1 MKMKLRALPRSFCNF
16 ERMSI
21 MVRFG
26 VVGTNWITE
35 AFIRGASH
43 HGDFQLT
50 AVYSRT
56 EERAAGFAEKFGV
69 NAIFTDLQEMAGSD
83 LIDAVYIASPISMHA
98 SQAITFMKN
107 GKHVL
112 CEKAIASNS
121 NELAAMINAAKENQ
135 VVLMEALK
143 STLLPNFKAVQE
155 SIDKI
160 GKIRRYFAS
169 YCQYSSRYDK
179 YKEGTVLNAFNPEFS
194 AGSLMDIGIYC
205 IYPLVVLFGEP
216 NSVQANGY
224 VLESGVD
231 GEGSLILKYD
241 EMDAVIMF
249 SKITDSTLPSEIH
262 GEEGNIRIDKIS
274 TPEKVEIFYR
284 DGTTEDITREQL
296 ADNMFYEAEEFIT
309 LIQQG
314 RQESANNSLENSRI
328 TMSIL
333 DEARKQLGVRFPSD
347 K

>member
-1 MKMKLRALPRSFCNF
+1 
-16 ERMSI
+16 

-35 AFIRGASH
+35 AFIKGASH
-43 HGDFQLT
+43 HEDFQLA
-50 AVYSRT
+50 AVFSRT
-56 EERAAGFAEKFGV
+56 EQRAGEFADKYGV
-69 NAIFTDLQEMAGSD
+69 NRIFTNLEEMAKSD
-83 LIDAVYIASPISMHA
+83 VIDAVYIASPNSMHA
-98 SQAITFMKN
+98 SQAITFMEN

-121 NELAAMINAAKENQ
+121 VELSHMIKTAKENQ

-143 STLLPNFKAVQE
+143 STLMPNFKAVQNH
-155 SIDKI
+155 IDKI
-160 GKIRRYFAS
+160 GKVRRYFAS

-179 YKEGTVLNAFNPEFS
+179 YKEGTVMNAFNPEFS

-205 IYPLVVLFGEP
+205 IYPLVVLYGEP
-216 NSVQANGY
+216 KSVQANGY

-231 GEGSLILKYD
+231 GEGSLILKYE

-249 SKITDSTLPSEIH
+249 SKITDSSLPSEIH
-262 GEEGNIRIDKIS
+262 GEDGNIKIDKIS
-274 TPEKVEIFYR
+274 SPEKVEIIYR
-284 DGTTEDITREQL
+284 DGKHEDISREQL
-296 ADNMFYEAEEFIT
+296 ADNMYYEADEFMT

-314 RQESANNSLENSRI
+314 KSESCNNSLENSRI
-328 TMSIL
+328 TMKIL
-333 DEARKQLGVRFPSD
+333 DEARSQMGVKFPSD

>member
-1 MKMKLRALPRSFCNF
+1 
-16 ERMSI
+16 

-26 VVGTNWITE
+26 VIGTNWITE
-35 AFIRGASH
+35 AFIKGASH
-43 HGDFQLT
+43 HEDFQLA

-56 EERAAGFAEKFGV
+56 EDRAAEFAGKLGV
-69 NAIFTDLQEMAGSD
+69 NTIFTDLEEMAKSD
-83 LIDAVYIASPISMHA
+83 GIDAVYIASPNSMHA
-98 SQAITFMKN
+98 SQAITFMEN

-121 NELAAMINAAKENQ
+121 NELSRMIKTARENQ

-143 STLLPNFKAVQE
+143 STLMPTFKSVQE
-155 SIDKI
+155 NIDKI
-160 GKIRRYFAS
+160 GKVRRYFAS

-179 YKEGTVLNAFNPEFS
+179 YKAGTVLNAFNPEFS

-216 NSVQANGY
+216 KSVQANGY

-262 GEEGNIRIDKIS
+262 GEDGNIRIDKIS
-274 TPEKVEIFYR
+274 TPEKVEIIYR
-284 DGTTEDITREQL
+284 DGKTEDLSREQL
-296 ADNMFYEAEEFIT
+296 ADNMFYEAEEFIS

-314 RQESANNSLENSRI
+314 KQESANNSLENSRI
-328 TMSIL
+328 TMAIL
-333 DEARKQLGVRFPSD
+333 DEARKQMGVRFPSD

>member
-1 MKMKLRALPRSFCNF
+1 
-16 ERMSI
+16 

-35 AFIRGASH
+35 AFIKGAGH
-43 HGDFQLT
+43 HEDFQLA

-56 EERAAGFAEKFGV
+56 EERAAAFAEKLGV
-69 NAIFTDLQEMAGSD
+69 NTIFTDLEEMAKSD
-83 LIDAVYIASPISMHA
+83 VIDAVYIASPNSMHA
-98 SQAITFMKN
+98 SQAITFMEN

-121 NELAAMINAAKENQ
+121 DELAGMIKTARENH

-143 STLLPNFKAVQE
+143 STLMPNFKAIQE
-155 SIDKI
+155 NIDKI
-160 GKIRRYFAS
+160 GKVRRYFAS

-179 YKEGTVLNAFNPEFS
+179 YKEGTVLNAFNPDFS

-216 NSVQANGY
+216 KSVQANGY

-262 GEEGNIRIDKIS
+262 GEDGNIRIDKIS
-274 TPEKVEIFYR
+274 TPEKVEIIYR
-284 DGTTEDITREQL
+284 NGKTEDISKEQL
-296 ADNMFYEAEEFIT
+296 EDNMFYEAEEFIT

-314 RQESANNSLENSRI
+314 KQESTNNSLENSRI

-333 DEARKQLGVRFPSD
+333 DAARKQMGVRFPSD
-347 K
+347 N

>member
-1 MKMKLRALPRSFCNF
+1 
-16 ERMSI
+16 

-35 AFIRGASH
+35 AFIKGASH
-43 HGDFQLT
+43 HQDFQLG

-56 EERAAGFAEKFGV
+56 EDRAANFAEKFGV
-69 NAIFTDLQEMAGSD
+69 DTIFTDLEEMAKSD
-83 LIDAVYIASPISMHA
+83 AIDAVYLASPNSMHA
-98 SQAITFMKN
+98 SQAITFMEN

-112 CEKAIASNS
+112 CEKAIASNGR
-121 NELAAMINAAKENQ
+121 ELDEMIKIAKDHK

-143 STLLPNFKAVQE
+143 STLMPNFKAVQE
-155 SIDKI
+155 NLDKI
-160 GKIRRYFAS
+160 GTIRRYFAS

-216 NSVQANGY
+216 KSIQATGY

-249 SKITDSTLPSEIH
+249 SKITDSSLPSEIH
-262 GEEGNIRIDKIS
+262 GENGNIRIDKIS
-274 TPEKVEIFYR
+274 TPEKVDILYR
-284 DGTTEDITREQL
+284 NGKSEDISREQL
-296 ADNMFYEAEEFIT
+296 DDNMFYEAEEFIT

-314 RQESANNSLENSRI
+314 KLESNNNSLENSRI
-328 TMSIL
+328 TMKIL
-333 DEARKQLGVRFPSD
+333 DEARSQMGVRFPSD
-347 K
+347 R

>member
-1 MKMKLRALPRSFCNF
+1 
-16 ERMSI
+16 

-35 AFIRGASH
+35 AFIKGASH
-43 HGDFQLT
+43 HQDFQLA

-56 EERAAGFAEKFGV
+56 EVRAAEFAGKFGV
-69 NAIFTDLQEMAGSD
+69 DTIFTDLEEMAKSD
-83 LIDAVYIASPISMHA
+83 LIDAVYIASPNSMHA
-98 SQAITFMKN
+98 SQAKALMEN

-121 NELAAMINAAKENQ
+121 RELDDMVRTAKDNQ

-143 STLLPNFKAVQE
+143 STLMPNFKAVQE
-155 SIDKI
+155 NLDKI
-160 GKIRRYFAS
+160 GTIRRYFAS

-179 YKEGTVLNAFNPEFS
+179 YKEGIVLNAFNPKFS

-216 NSVQANGY
+216 KSLQATGY
-224 VLESGVD
+224 LLESGVD
-231 GEGSLILKYD
+231 GEGSLILKYE

-249 SKITDSTLPSEIH
+249 SKITDSSLPSEIH
-262 GEEGNIRIDKIS
+262 GENGNIRIDKIS
-274 TPEKVEIFYR
+274 TPEKVEILYR
-284 DGTTEDITREQL
+284 DGKSEDISREQL
-296 ADNMFYEAEEFIT
+296 ADNMFYEAEEFIN

-314 RQESANNSLENSRI
+314 KLESRNNSLENSRI
-328 TMSIL
+328 TMRIL
-333 DEARKQLGVRFPSD
+333 DEARSQMGVRFPSD
-347 K
+347 M

>member
-1 MKMKLRALPRSFCNF
+1 
-16 ERMSI
+16 

-35 AFIRGASH
+35 AFIKGASH
-43 HGDFQLT
+43 HQDFQLS

-56 EERAAGFAEKFGV
+56 EDRGAEFAGKFGV
-69 NAIFTDLQEMAGSD
+69 DTIFTDLEEMAKSD
-83 LIDAVYIASPISMHA
+83 AIDAVYLASPNSMHA
-98 SQAITFMKN
+98 SQAIRFMEN

-121 NELAAMINAAKENQ
+121 RELDEMIKSAKDHK

-143 STLLPNFKAVQE
+143 STLMPNFKTVQDNL
-155 SIDKI
+155 DKI
-160 GKIRRYFAS
+160 GTIRRYFAS

-216 NSVQANGY
+216 KSIQATGY

-249 SKITDSTLPSEIH
+249 SKITDSSLPSEIH
-262 GEEGNIRIDKIS
+262 GENGNIRIDKIS

-284 DGTTEDITREQL
+284 NGKSEDISREQL
-296 ADNMFYEAEEFIT
+296 DDNMFYEAEEFIT

-314 RQESANNSLENSRI
+314 KLESNNNSLENSRI
-328 TMSIL
+328 TMKIL
-333 DEARKQLGVRFPSD
+333 DEARSQMGVRFPSD
-347 K
+347 R

>member
-1 MKMKLRALPRSFCNF
+1 
-16 ERMSI
+16 

-35 AFIRGASH
+35 AFIKGASH
-43 HGDFQLT
+43 NEDFQLA

-56 EERAAGFAEKFGV
+56 EERAAEFAGKHGV
-69 NAIFTDLQEMAGSD
+69 NTIFTDLEEMAKSNV
-83 LIDAVYIASPISMHA
+83 IDAVYIASPNSMHA
-98 SQAITFMKN
+98 SQAITFMEN

-121 NELAAMINAAKENQ
+121 SELAEMINIAKNHN

-143 STLLPNFKAVQE
+143 STLMPNFKAIQE
-155 SIDKI
+155 NLHKI
-160 GKIRRYFAS
+160 GKVRRYFAS

-179 YKEGTVLNAFNPEFS
+179 YKEGKVLNAFNPEFS

-216 NSVQANGY
+216 KSVQANGY

-262 GEEGNIRIDKIS
+262 GEDGNIRIDKIS
-274 TPEKVEIFYR
+274 TPEKVEIIYR
-284 DGTTEDITREQL
+284 DGKTENISREQL
-296 ADNMFYEAEEFIT
+296 ADNMFYEADEFIT

-314 RQESANNSLENSRI
+314 RQQSANNSLENSRI

-333 DEARKQLGVRFPSD
+333 DEARKQMGVRFPSD

>member
-1 MKMKLRALPRSFCNF
+1 
-16 ERMSI
+16 MSK

-35 AFIRGASH
+35 SFINGARNH
-43 HGDFQLT
+43 QDFQLT

-56 EERAAGFAEKFGV
+56 KESAAAFAAKFDV
-69 NAIFTDLQEMAGSD
+69 SSTFNDMEEMAKSD
-83 LIDAVYIASPISMHA
+83 EIDAVYIASPNSLHA
-98 SQAITFMKN
+98 RQALTFIEN

-121 NELAAMINAAKENQ
+121 DELASMIKAAKEND

-143 STLLPNFKAVQE
+143 STLMPNFKAVQE
-155 SIDKI
+155 NLHKI

-179 YKEGTVLNAFNPEFS
+179 YKEGTVLNAFNPDFS

-216 NSVQANGY
+216 KSVQANGY

-231 GEGSLILKYD
+231 GEGSLLLKYD
-241 EMDAVIMF
+241 GMDAVIMF

-262 GEEGNIRIDKIS
+262 GEDGNIRIDKIS
-274 TPEKVEIFYR
+274 SPEKVDIIYR
-284 DGTTEDITREQL
+284 DGRTEDISREQL
-296 ADNMFYEAEEFIT
+296 ADNMFYEAEEFIS
-309 LIQQG
+309 LVQQG
-314 RQESANNSLENSRI
+314 KKESVNNSLENSRI
-328 TMSIL
+328 TMKIL
-333 DEARKQLGVRFPSD
+333 DEARRQMGVRFPSD

>member
-1 MKMKLRALPRSFCNF
+1 
-16 ERMSI
+16 

-35 AFIRGASH
+35 SFIKGASH
-43 HGDFQLT
+43 HPDFQLG
-50 AVYSRT
+50 AVYSRA
-56 EERAAGFAEKFGV
+56 EDRAAEFAGKFGV
-69 NAIFTDLQEMAGSD
+69 DTIFTDMEEMAKSD
-83 LIDAVYIASPISMHA
+83 VIDAVYIASPNSLHA
-98 SQAITFMKN
+98 SQAITFMEN

-121 NELAAMINAAKENQ
+121 RELEEMIRSAKDNQ

-143 STLLPNFKAVQE
+143 STLMPNFKAIQE
-155 SIDKI
+155 NLDKI
-160 GKIRRYFAS
+160 GTIRRYFAS

-216 NSVQANGY
+216 RSVQATGY
-224 VLESGVD
+224 LLESGVD

-249 SKITDSTLPSEIH
+249 SKITDSSLPSEIH
-262 GEEGNIRIDKIS
+262 GENGNIRIDKIS
-274 TPEKVEIFYR
+274 TPEKVEILYR
-284 DGTTEDITREQL
+284 EGKSEDISREQL
-296 ADNMFYEAEEFIT
+296 DDNMFYEAEEFIT

-314 RQESANNSLENSRI
+314 KLESDNNSLENSRI
-328 TMSIL
+328 TMKIL
-333 DEARKQLGVRFPSD
+333 DEARSQMGVRFPSD

>member
-1 MKMKLRALPRSFCNF
+1 
-16 ERMSI
+16 

-35 AFIRGASH
+35 AFIKGASH
-43 HGDFQLT
+43 HQDFQLS

-56 EERAAGFAEKFGV
+56 EDRALLFARKYDV
-69 NAIFTDLQEMAGSD
+69 DNIFTDLEEMAKSD
-83 LIDAVYIASPISMHA
+83 TIDAVYLASPNSLHA
-98 SQAITFMKN
+98 SQAVTFMEN

-121 NELAAMINAAKENQ
+121 RELDDMIRTAKDNQ

-143 STLLPNFKAVQE
+143 STLMPNFKAVQE
-155 SIDKI
+155 NLDKI

-179 YKEGTVLNAFNPEFS
+179 YKEGTVMNAFNPEFS

-216 NSVQANGY
+216 KTIQANGY

-262 GEEGNIRIDKIS
+262 GENGNIRMDKIS
-274 TPEKVEIFYR
+274 TPEKVEIIYR
-284 DGTTEDITREQL
+284 DGRSEDLSRKQL

-314 RQESANNSLENSRI
+314 KLESENNSLENSRI
-328 TMSIL
+328 TMKIL
-333 DEARKQLGVRFPSD
+333 DEARSQIGVKFPGD

>member
-1 MKMKLRALPRSFCNF
+1 
-16 ERMSI
+16 

-35 AFIRGASH
+35 SFIKGASH
-43 HGDFQLT
+43 HPDFQLG
-50 AVYSRT
+50 AVYSRA
-56 EERAAGFAEKFGV
+56 EDRAAEFAGKFGV
-69 NAIFTDLQEMAGSD
+69 DTIFTDMEEMAKSD
-83 LIDAVYIASPISMHA
+83 VIDAVYIASPNSLHA
-98 SQAITFMKN
+98 SQAITFMEN

-121 NELAAMINAAKENQ
+121 RELDEMIRTAKDHK

-143 STLLPNFKAVQE
+143 STLMPNFKAVQE
-155 SIDKI
+155 NLGKI
-160 GKIRRYFAS
+160 GTIRRYFAS

-216 NSVQANGY
+216 KSIQATGY
-224 VLESGVD
+224 LLESGVD

-249 SKITDSTLPSEIH
+249 SKITDSSLPSEIH
-262 GEEGNIRIDKIS
+262 GENGNIRIDKIS
-274 TPEKVEIFYR
+274 TPEKVEIIYR
-284 DGTTEDITREQL
+284 DGKNEDISREQL
-296 ADNMFYEAEEFIT
+296 EDNMFYEAEEFISV
-309 LIQQG
+309 IQQG
-314 RQESANNSLENSRI
+314 KLESTNNSLENSRI
-328 TMSIL
+328 TMKIL
-333 DEARKQLGVRFPSD
+333 DEARSQMGVRFPSD
-347 K
+347 R

>member
-1 MKMKLRALPRSFCNF
+1 
-16 ERMSI
+16 

-35 AFIRGASH
+35 AFIKGASH
-43 HGDFQLT
+43 HQDFQLS
-50 AVYSRT
+50 AVYSRS
-56 EERAAGFAEKFGV
+56 EGRASEFAGKFGV
-69 NAIFTDLQEMAGSD
+69 DTIFTDLEEMAKSD
-83 LIDAVYIASPISMHA
+83 TIDAVYLASPNSLHA

-112 CEKAIASNS
+112 SEKAIASNS
-121 NELAAMINAAKENQ
+121 RELDDMIRTAKDNQ

-143 STLLPNFKAVQE
+143 STLMPNFKAVQE
-155 SIDKI
+155 NLAKI
-160 GKIRRYFAS
+160 GTIRRYFAS

-216 NSVQANGY
+216 MSIQATGY
-224 VLESGVD
+224 LLESGVD

-249 SKITDSTLPSEIH
+249 SKITDSSLPSEIH
-262 GEEGNIRIDKIS
+262 GENGNIRIDKIS
-274 TPEKVEIFYR
+274 TPEKVEILYR
-284 DGTTEDITREQL
+284 DGKYEDISREQL

-309 LIQQG
+309 VVQQG
-314 RQESANNSLENSRI
+314 KLESKNNSLENSRI
-328 TMSIL
+328 TMKIL
-333 DEARKQLGVRFPSD
+333 DEARSQMGVKFPSD

>member
-1 MKMKLRALPRSFCNF
+1 
-16 ERMSI
+16 

-35 AFIRGASH
+35 AFLKGASQH
-43 HGDFQLT
+43 EDFQLT

-56 EERAAGFAEKFGV
+56 EERAAEFAAKYGANDV
-69 NAIFTDLQEMAGSD
+69 FTSMEEMAASD
-83 LIDAVYIASPISMHA
+83 VIDAVYIASPNSLHA
-98 SQAITFMKN
+98 AQAITFMEN

-121 NELAAMINAAKENQ
+121 DELAEMVKIAKEND

-143 STLLPNFKAVQE
+143 STLMPNFRAVQE
-155 SIDKI
+155 NIHKI
-160 GKIRRYFAS
+160 GTVRRYFAS

-179 YKEGTVLNAFNPEFS
+179 YKEGTVLNAFNPEYS

-216 NSVQANGY
+216 KSVQANGY
-224 VLESGVD
+224 VLDSGVD
-231 GEGSLILKYD
+231 GEGSVLLKYD
-241 EMDAVIMF
+241 EIDAVIMF

-274 TPEKVEIFYR
+274 TPEKVEIIYR
-284 DGTTEDITREQL
+284 DGRIEDLSQDQIT
-296 ADNMFYEAEEFIT
+296 DNMFYEAEEFIE
-309 LIQQG
+309 LIKQG
-314 RQESANNSLENSRI
+314 KKESVNNSLENSRI
-328 TMSIL
+328 TIKIL
-333 DEARKQLGVRFPSD
+333 DEARRQMGVRFPSD

>member
-1 MKMKLRALPRSFCNF
+1 
-16 ERMSI
+16 

-35 AFIRGASH
+35 AFIKGASH
-43 HGDFQLT
+43 HEGFQLA
-50 AVYSRT
+50 AVFSRT
-56 EERAAGFAEKFGV
+56 EERAAEFADKYGV
-69 NAIFTDLQEMAGSD
+69 NRIFTDLEEMAKSD
-83 LIDAVYIASPISMHA
+83 VIDAVYIASPNSMHVG
-98 SQAITFMKN
+98 QAITFMEN

-121 NELAAMINAAKENQ
+121 SELAEMINIAKKHN

-143 STLLPNFKAVQE
+143 STLMPNFKAIQE
-155 SIDKI
+155 NLHKI
-160 GKIRRYFAS
+160 GTIRRYFAS

-216 NSVQANGY
+216 KSVQANGY

-262 GEEGNIRIDKIS
+262 GEDGNIRIDKIS
-274 TPEKVEIFYR
+274 TPEKVEVIYR
-284 DGTTEDITREQL
+284 DGRSEDISREQL

-314 RQESANNSLENSRI
+314 KQESANNSLENSRI
-328 TMSIL
+328 TMNIL
-333 DEARKQLGVRFPSD
+333 DEARSQMGVRFPSD

>member
-1 MKMKLRALPRSFCNF
+1 
-16 ERMSI
+16 

-35 AFIRGASH
+35 AFIKGARH
-43 HGDFQLT
+43 HQDFQLA

-56 EERAAGFAEKFGV
+56 EERAAEFAGKLGV
-69 NAIFTDLQEMAGSD
+69 ETFFTDLEEMAKSN
-83 LIDAVYIASPISMHA
+83 LIDAVYIASPNSMHA
-98 SQAITFMKN
+98 SQAITFMEN

-121 NELAAMINAAKENQ
+121 RELADMIKTAKVHQ

-143 STLLPNFKAVQE
+143 STLMPNFKAVQE
-155 SIDKI
+155 NLDKI
-160 GKIRRYFAS
+160 GAVRRYFAS

-179 YKEGTVLNAFNPEFS
+179 YKEGKVLNAFNPEFS

-216 NSVQANGY
+216 QTVQANGY

-249 SKITDSTLPSEIH
+249 SKITDSMLPSEIH
-262 GEEGNIRIDKIS
+262 GENGNIRIDRIS
-274 TPEKVEIFYR
+274 TPDKVEIIYR
-284 DGTTEDITREQL
+284 DGSSEDISREQL
-296 ADNMFYEAEEFIT
+296 TDNMFYEAEEFIA

-314 RQESANNSLENSRI
+314 KMESTNNSLDNSRI
-328 TMSIL
+328 TMKIL
-333 DEARKQLGVRFPSD
+333 DEARSQMGVKFPSD
-347 K
+347 R